1 MGISVKMS
9 LNYITFPLISFLFFS
24 FFFCWE
30 TPLIS
35 LNFEENE
42 NLKFLGEEYMFSS
55 TYKLPNFPFPFAK
68 TPKSKQ
74 REWK

>member
-9 LNYITFPLISFLFFS
+9 LNYITF
-24 FFFCWE
+24 
-30 TPLIS
+30 PLIS

>member
-9 LNYITFPLISFLFFS
+9 LNYVQFL
-24 FFFCWE
+24 
-30 TPLIS
+30 LIS
-35 LNFEENE
+35 LNFKENE
-42 NLKFLGEEYMFSS
+42 NLKFWGEKYMFSS
-55 TYKLPNFPFPFAK
+55 ACKLPNFPFTFAKTPKSIPIAK